1 MSERVYRDLLAR
13 VGESNP
19 RPRLEP
25 SIALADL
32 LGNPQDSAPV
42 IHITGTN
49 GKTSTARMVDSMLR
63 ATGLKTG
70 LLTSPHLES
79 FTERIQIDGEPIS
92 EDALERNWDEV
103 RPLVELVDAQLLAA
117 GEQPLT
123 FFEVL
128 TGLAF
133 ACFAD
138 APVDVM
144 VIEVGMGGE
153 WDSTNI
159 VRSDVAVFTPIGLD
173 HLGRIGDTL
182 DEIAAT
188 KAGIINP
195 DSIVV
200 TSAQEASVLDVI
212 EQRAAEN
219 DVPLLRASHDFG
231 LVRTQIA
238 VGGQLLT
245 IRGISGDVRED
256 VFVPLFGAHQAQN
269 AAMAVAAVEAFLG
282 GGTAIADEVLADGFA
297 AATSP
302 GRLEVVGV
310 APTVIVDGAHNPHG
324 MAAVVSTLT
333 DTFGER
339 EWGVVLATLAEKDA
353 TGVLRELAALEPT
366 LFVTQSNSD
375 RAVESAELSLQATD
389 EGFVPL
395 TFNSSTDAIARARD
409 WAGQSDSRAVLITG
423 SLTLVGEAISLAK
436 DEGWMRP

>member
-1 MSERVYRDLLAR
+1 MSERVYQELLAR

-25 SIALADL
+25 SAALSDL

-49 GKTSTARMVDSMLR
+49 GKTSTARMIDSLLR

-92 EDALERNWDEV
+92 EEALERNWAEI

-117 GEQPLT
+117 GDLPLT

-128 TGLAF
+128 TALAF

-173 HLGRIGDTL
+173 HIGRIGDTL
-182 DEIAAT
+182 EEIAST
-188 KAGIINP
+188 KAGIINA
-195 DSIVV
+195 DSVV
-200 TSAQEASVLDVI
+200 VSSGQDSAVADVI
-212 EQRAAEN
+212 AARAAAIE
-219 DVPLLRASHDFG
+219 VPVVQAPRDFSLERA
-231 LVRTQIA
+231 QIA

-245 IRGISGDVRED
+245 LRGISGDVRDD
-256 VFVPLFGAHQAQN
+256 VFLPLFGAHQAHN
-269 AAMAVAAVEAFLG
+269 AATAIAAVEAFLG
-282 GGTAIADEVLADGFA
+282 GGSVIADELLADGFA

-310 APTVIVDGAHNPHG
+310 APAIIVDGAHNPHG
-324 MAAVVSTLT
+324 MAAVVTTLT

-339 EWGVVLATLAEKDA
+339 EWGVVLATLADKDA
-353 TGVLRELAALEPT
+353 TGVLRELASLQPQ
-366 LFVTQSNSD
+366 LFVTQSRSD
-375 RAVESAELSLQATD
+375 RAVDSADLALQATD
-389 EGFVPL
+389 VGFEPI
-395 TFNSSTDAIARARD
+395 TFTSSTEAIARARD
-409 WAGQSDSRAVLITG
+409 WAGQSDNRAVLITG
-423 SLTLVGEAISLAK
+423 SLTLVGEAIGLAK
-436 DEGWMRP
+436 AEGWMRP